1 VLSDAAL
8 GGHARAVRAGK
19 GLIQSSTGDLWR
31 AEAHLRRDRS
41 GALAALERSFAG
53 GAPAEGL
60 EGALDGRLV
69 TTTLG
74 YGLDLVVEI
83 LARAYMP
90 WKGKAFVPAAGQG
103 RNRFAPSS
111 RPFFRLWW
119 PGYRDLVPED
129 GREFTAFRFAT
140 TVGPSVTDP
149 SVSVLKID
157 YDHPDSPWP
166 IGLILDELVHVG
178 DGQHLGQAL
187 MRWGGRYRRVAWFAL
202 ETPGEASV
210 QG

>member
-1 VLSDAAL
+1 VST
-8 GGHARAVRAGK
+8 GK
-19 GLIQSSTGDLWR
+19 GLIHSSTADLWR
-31 AEAHLRRDRS
+31 AESRLRRERRA
-41 GALAALERSFAG
+41 ALDDLERSFAA
-53 GAPAEGL
+53 GAAAEDL

-74 YGLDLVVEI
+74 YGLDLVVEV
-83 LARAYMP
+83 LARAYLP
-90 WKGKAFVPAAGQG
+90 WKGKAFSPSDAQG
-103 RNRFAPSS
+103 RNRFAASS
-111 RPFFRLWW
+111 RPFFRLW
-119 PGYRDLVPED
+119 PGYRDLVPEGD
-129 GREFTAFRFAT
+129 GEFTAFRFAT

-166 IGLILDELVHVG
+166 VRLILDELVHVG

-202 ETPGEASV
+202 EPPGGASV